1 MGARLGA
8 GADSAREAGPDAGEG
23 GCQWPLLAWAVP
35 DERGDDMT
43 HDLTRD
49 SLTILCSRCPVR
61 DLHCGD
67 CMVTAMVDP
76 AAMGLGSDLP
86 LDVDERAAVTA
97 CVRAG
102 LVSAEVAATVR
113 SQRVPFDIG
122 RAVG

>member
-1 MGARLGA
+1 
-8 GADSAREAGPDAGEG
+8 
-23 GCQWPLLAWAVP
+23 
-35 DERGDDMT
+35 MT
-43 HDLTRD
+43 SDLTRD

-76 AAMGLGSDLP
+76 AAMGLGSELP
-86 LDVDERAAVTA
+86 LDADERAAVTA

-102 LVSAEVAATVR
+102 LISAEAAATVR
-113 SQRVPFDIG
+113 SERVPFDVG